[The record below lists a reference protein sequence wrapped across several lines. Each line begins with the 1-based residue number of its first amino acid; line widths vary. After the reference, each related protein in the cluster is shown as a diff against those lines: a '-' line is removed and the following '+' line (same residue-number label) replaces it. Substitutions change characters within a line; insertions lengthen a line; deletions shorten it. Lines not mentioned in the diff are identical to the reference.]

1 MFRRSEKLNSVS
13 LSLACHSVGAMPPDS
28 MNLSFAGCGF
38 MGFYHIGVVAC
49 FREFAPE
56 VLRNKVL

>member
-1 MFRRSEKLNSVS
+1 MRMEGKMFNRGEIMNCQSDTGLT
-13 LSLACHSVGAMPPDS
+13 LSHT

-56 VLRNKVL
+56 VLKNKV

>member
-1 MFRRSEKLNSVS
+1 MFNRGEIMNRQSDKGLT
-13 LSLACHSVGAMPPDS
+13 LSHT

-56 VLRNKVL
+56 VLKNKV

>member
-1 MFRRSEKLNSVS
+1 MNRDNE
-13 LSLACHSVGAMPPDS
+13 LSLTLLTAMPPDT

-49 FREFAPE
+49 FREFAPD
-56 VLRNKVL
+56 VLKNKVNCC

>member
-1 MFRRSEKLNSVS
+1 MFSRSEIMNSQIS
-13 LSLACHSVGAMPPDS
+13 LSLTLSLTAMLPDT

-49 FREFAPE
+49 FREFAPN
-56 VLRNKVL
+56 VLKNKV